1 MNRLADKA
9 STILPC
15 YSRAPHLKLVTASE
29 RRPAIPPR
37 YALWSPRIRILP
49 GKVIFVIP
57 LPKDAPKTILLVE
70 DNDGIRMLVQHI
82 LENGGFEVLVA
93 SDAAGALQIES
104 NFPRI
109 IHLLLSD
116 VMMPGISGPELAKK
130 LKAQRPEMRVMLMS
144 GYSEGM
150 LILNYGWYFIQKP
163 FVPTALMGRVNDLL
177 QSDVSELG
185 TDHFDTRL

>member
-1 MNRLADKA
+1 
-9 STILPC
+9 
-15 YSRAPHLKLVTASE
+15 
-29 RRPAIPPR
+29 
-37 YALWSPRIRILP
+37 
-49 GKVIFVIP
+49 VIFVIP

-93 SDAAGALQIES
+93 SDAAGALQIEG

-150 LILNYGWYFIQKP
+150 LILNYGSYFIQKP
-163 FVPTALMGRVNDLL
+163 FAPTALMGRVNDLL
-177 QSDVSELG
+177 QSEVCEQG

>member
-1 MNRLADKA
+1 M
-9 STILPC
+9 
-15 YSRAPHLKLVTASE
+15 
-29 RRPAIPPR
+29 
-37 YALWSPRIRILP
+37 
-49 GKVIFVIP
+49 IFVIP

-93 SDAAGALQIES
+93 SDAAGALQIEG

-144 GYSEGM
+144 GYHDGD
-150 LILNYGWYFIQKP
+150 LLLLNYGWHFIEKP
-163 FVPTALMGRVNDLL
+163 FVPTALVKKVTEVLHSPERMQRNDR
-177 QSDVSELG
+177 
-185 TDHFDTRL
+185 FDTRIKPKASRSAPVDSLK